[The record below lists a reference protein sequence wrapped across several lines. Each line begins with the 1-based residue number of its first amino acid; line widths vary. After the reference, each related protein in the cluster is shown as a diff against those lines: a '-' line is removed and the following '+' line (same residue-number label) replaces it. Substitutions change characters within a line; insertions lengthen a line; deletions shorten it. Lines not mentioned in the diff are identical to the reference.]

1 MCSENWNFASRYHFR
16 TFQIYID
23 NVKSYFLRRLAG
35 CSPID
40 GAFDYSVGTCIG
52 KAGCSYTGQSWAVL
66 DNAEL
71 A

>member
-52 KAGCSYTGQSWAVL
+52 KARCSYTIRQ
-66 DNAEL
+66 
-71 A
+71 